1 MDAVVLGLLMAALVL
16 GLLGTLVIAGPVAF
30 GYTENGRRLN
40 LMLSALLAAS
50 LVLMVPFARQDDSY
64 YGSGVTRWEHAT
76 RGSGAGELTVIL
88 AIAAGAAVLTWIA
101 AASRGRWSRGAPLA
115 GLVSF
120 LALSVAW
127 FILGTGH

>member
-50 LVLMVPFARQDDSY
+50 LVLMVPFARQERLSI
-64 YGSGVTRWEHAT
+64 
-76 RGSGAGELTVIL
+76 RGAVVAMLTSRSRPPR
-88 AIAAGAAVLTWIA
+88 
-101 AASRGRWSRGAPLA
+101 AASN
-115 GLVSF
+115 VSPP
-120 LALSVAW
+120 
-127 FILGTGH
+127 